1 MGWLVKG
8 NRQKKT
14 AFLWSDWPMAMRVD
28 PPHLIVSF
36 SQFFGVFVSLYRLD
50 YTCSEA
56 DFTHVK

>member
-1 MGWLVKG
+1 MGQLVEG
-8 NRQKKT
+8 NRKKNGL
-14 AFLWSDWPMAMRVD
+14 FMVRLAMRVD
-28 PPHLIVSF
+28 PPRLIVSF